1 MSYVY
6 ANGQRIV
13 TLTNNKEYYTHSDHL
28 GSTAIVTDEIG
39 NMVEEIG
46 YLPFGSTLFRNSY
59 NGSAWASAYRF
70 TGQEFDPEYHLYNY
84 NARLYDPIMSRFIA
98 PDTIVPDPYNP
109 QSLNRYSYCL
119 NNPLSYI
126 DPSGHEQ
133 ITYDEWQA
141 YMAILAQAYSL
152 YEVWPQLGGIM
163 LHDFLMGF
171 NSFQTG
177 FEVRAGD
184 PETMILTSLLAGAQ
198 SSGSGGGSYQITP
211 SNYDP
216 HNTDPKYREDAII
229 AAKHYLLAKTG
240 INTFGIKTTYV
251 NADGNIK
258 AHVRDDNGKTEIFN
272 SAFSGSLAELAST
285 IGHEKVHHDQYWGG
299 KGILP
304 PGNERIREG
313 AEVVAL
319 DWQVANA
326 AKLGLDVNPFQER
339 RDNLYNNLSPGVR
352 KAYDNG
358 EYDPYK

>member
-1 MSYVY
+1 M
-6 ANGQRIV
+6 A
-13 TLTNNKEYYTHSDHL
+13 
-28 GSTAIVTDEIG
+28 
-39 NMVEEIG
+39 MV
-46 YLPFGSTLFRNSY
+46 
-59 NGSAWASAYRF
+59 
-70 TGQEFDPEYHLYNY
+70 
-84 NARLYDPIMSRFIA
+84 
-98 PDTIVPDPYNP
+98 
-109 QSLNRYSYCL
+109 
-119 NNPLSYI
+119 
-126 DPSGHEQ
+126 
-133 ITYDEWQA
+133 
-141 YMAILAQAYSL
+141 AQAYSL
-152 YEVWPQLGGIM
+152 YGVWPQMGGIM